1 MTGFPLMQNAVNFT
15 LAAINGAITR
25 GNVKPGWNY
34 RVVSTVDCWLAYETP
49 AIIGTGIFI
58 PANKPTYMTFG
69 GADSQG
75 TAIEINAIAGGA
87 GTLNLVPIMRV
98 VSM

>member
-1 MTGFPLMQNAVNFT
+1 MIGFPVMQNAVNLT
-15 LAAINGAITR
+15 LAAINGTITR
-25 GNVKPGWNY
+25 GNIKPGWTY
-34 RVVSTVDCWLAYETP
+34 RVVSTVDCWLSYETA
-49 AIIGTGIFI
+49 AIVGAGCYL

-75 TAIEINAIAGGA
+75 TAIELNAIAGGA

-98 VSM
+98 TTF